1 MDDITK
7 WTNRLKRVLKS
18 MPASIEI
25 VVDDGSI
32 SIWKA
37 GSHRKHMDSKY
48 NNWGMTG
55 NPEII
60 DDEIEH
66 FYNDGYII
74 PYSEGQ

>member
-1 MDDITK
+1 
-7 WTNRLKRVLKS
+7 
-18 MPASIEI
+18 
-25 VVDDGSI
+25 
-32 SIWKA
+32 
-37 GSHRKHMDSKY
+37 MDSKY

-60 DDEIEH
+60 DDEIDH